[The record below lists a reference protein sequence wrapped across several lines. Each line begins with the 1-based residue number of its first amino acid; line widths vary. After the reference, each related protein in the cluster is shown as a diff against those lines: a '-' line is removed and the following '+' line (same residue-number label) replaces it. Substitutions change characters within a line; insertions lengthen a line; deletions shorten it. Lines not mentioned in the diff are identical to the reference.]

1 MQVMALTEEEVKK
14 IALLCRIRLSEDEVR
29 KYQKELSQVLD
40 YVSELQKVDTEGV
53 EEISQ
58 VTELVNVFRP
68 DVVQKSEITEEIIAL
83 FPESQNRLL
92 KIKSIL

>member
-1 MQVMALTEEEVKK
+1 MALTEQEVKK
-14 IALLCRIRLSEDEVR
+14 IAALCRIRLSDAEVQ
-29 KYQKELSQVLD
+29 KYQKELTVVLD

-58 VTELVNVFRP
+58 VTGLVNVFRS
-68 DVVQKSEITEEIIAL
+68 DVAVKSDITEEIIAL

>member
-1 MQVMALTEEEVKK
+1 MALTEEEVKK
-14 IALLCRIRLSEDEVR
+14 IASLCRIRLSSEEVQ
-29 KYQKELSQVLD
+29 KYQKELTQILD

-58 VTELVNVFRP
+58 VTGLVNVFRP
-68 DVVQKSEITEEIIAL
+68 DVVVNSDITDEIIAL